1 MVEWITRGW
10 ELSWDPDGFNLSG
23 ATPSVT
29 GGALSRGSLDRG
41 RFLWHT
47 PCQTLKK
54 KRGIYAEKDEKDFK
68 NAQHTG
74 PFLRQYFVWGPMRES
89 GVGGKR
95 TKYLFIFSTS
105 LCFIPLG
112 SGC

>member
-1 MVEWITRGW
+1 M
-10 ELSWDPDGFNLSG
+10 N
-23 ATPSVT
+23 
-29 GGALSRGSLDRG
+29 
-41 RFLWHT
+41 
-47 PCQTLKK
+47 
-54 KRGIYAEKDEKDFK
+54 EKDFQ

-74 PFLRQYFVWGPMRES
+74 PFLRQYFVWGPMRGS
-89 GVGGKR
+89 GVGGKE

>member
-1 MVEWITRGW
+1 M
-10 ELSWDPDGFNLSG
+10 N
-23 ATPSVT
+23 
-29 GGALSRGSLDRG
+29 
-41 RFLWHT
+41 
-47 PCQTLKK
+47 
-54 KRGIYAEKDEKDFK
+54 EKDFQ

-74 PFLRQYFVWGPMRES
+74 PFLKQYFVWGPMRGS
-89 GVGGKR
+89 GVVGKE